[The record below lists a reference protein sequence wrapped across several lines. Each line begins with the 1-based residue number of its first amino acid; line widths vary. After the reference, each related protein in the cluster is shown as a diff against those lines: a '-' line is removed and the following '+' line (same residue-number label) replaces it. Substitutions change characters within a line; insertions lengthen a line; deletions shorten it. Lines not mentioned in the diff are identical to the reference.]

1 MSNFQM
7 NKPQKS
13 LKNFEMGESIGRGA
27 FGDVSL
33 LTDKQTREKF
43 AVKILNKQFIEK
55 MKKQRYVQ
63 TEKEVLKLLDHPNII
78 KIIYEFE
85 DEENLYIVNELC
97 PKGDLY
103 DIIRKYGSINLKGS
117 KFILAEILS
126 ALEHIHSH
134 NIIHRDLKPENIL
147 LSETNHVKIIDFGTS
162 KFLQENQQEKVN
174 SGSFCGTAEY
184 VSPEMLKEKIATK
197 ESDLWAFGCIVY
209 QLFAGRPPFRA
220 SNEFKVFQKILKR
233 EFTFPRGFPQP
244 ARDLVSKLIVINPQ
258 NRLGA
263 GSDFES
269 IKKHPLFEG
278 ISFKNLYK
286 MKAPRLQ
293 PHLPTLE
300 MTNPEREKEKKKEKI
315 LRNNL
320 EKKINNNHNSNNK
333 KSGSSI
339 SGEGNGNNNEENFLN
354 FEQNLNSNNQ
364 KGKGGER
371 EKKKRNRN
379 RKDEDEDEDEEV
391 DESEYQ
397 GIDPMRVRLL
407 KEQKKRIAWT
417 KFLVPN
423 ELIIELGLV
432 SKKQGLFQK
441 KMQLL
446 LTDFPRFIY
455 FDPKKIV
462 KKGEIGWSSGIKVEI
477 INLKKFSVTT
487 LKKTYVIED
496 LEGNSQKWKDAVERI
511 VESEKVNLE
520 SRKMEELINLPDEE
534 STTDSD

>member
-1 MSNFQM
+1 MTNSQT
-7 NKPQKS
+7 KKSQKS
-13 LKNFEMGESIGRGA
+13 IKDFEIGEPIGRGA
-27 FGDVSL
+27 FGDVSI

-55 MKKQRYVQ
+55 MKKQRYVE

-97 PKGDLY
+97 SKGDLY
-103 DIIRKYGSINLKGS
+103 EIIRKYGSINLKGS

-126 ALEHIHSH
+126 ALEHIHSQS
-134 NIIHRDLKPENIL
+134 IIHRDLKPENIL
-147 LSETNHVKIIDFGTS
+147 LNETNHVKIIDFGTS
-162 KFLQENQQEKVN
+162 KFLQENQQEKVS

-209 QLFAGRPPFRA
+209 QLFAGRPPFRS

-233 EFTFPRGFPQP
+233 EFSFPRGFPQP
-244 ARDLVSKLIVINPQ
+244 AKDLVSKLIVINPQ
-258 NRLGA
+258 KRLGA

-269 IKKHPLFEG
+269 IKNHLFFEG
-278 ISFKNLYK
+278 ISFKNLHK

-320 EKKINNNHNSNNK
+320 EKKKKIGISNS
-333 KSGSSI
+333 G
-339 SGEGNGNNNEENFLN
+339 GNNND
-354 FEQNLNSNNQ
+354 NLNRSSEDNLNKDDELE
-364 KGKGGER
+364 KGKGKGK
-371 EKKKRNRN
+371 EKKKEN
-379 RKDEDEDEDEEV
+379 EENEV
-391 DESEYQ
+391 EESEYQ

-432 SKKQGLFQK
+432 SKKQGLFQR

-455 FDPKKIV
+455 FDPKKMV